1 MEREHRATFRM
12 PDDVKEFLADEA
24 RRNCTSQNAEFIRA
38 VRERIERKTKTGLEG
53 AVTPTKP

>member
-12 PDDVKEFLADEA
+12 PDDVRMFLADQA

-38 VRERIERKTKTGLEG
+38 VRERMERKMKTAPESAGTLTR
-53 AVTPTKP
+53 A